1 MNRHFILDAET
12 IGQSIFT
19 CPVVNISYL
28 LFDWDRF
35 TSEDPYTFEELV
47 ESIQTINLNIKEQIE
62 EGKKFKKKDLQFWE
76 DQGQAALNQLL
87 HPNRGHSVKSAVQEF
102 TKYLTNKTPAYWW
115 SRSNAF
121 DPLLVQRMFEE
132 ASSKEAF
139 DELLPFWA
147 VRDVRTYLDTRFDF
161 KLKRNSF
168 CPIDDEAKWD
178 RIFIKHNSA
187 HDVAADVLR
196 MQRVERLLQE

>member
-1 MNRHFILDAET
+1 
-12 IGQSIFT
+12 
-19 CPVVNISYL
+19 
-28 LFDWDRF
+28 
-35 TSEDPYTFEELV
+35 
-47 ESIQTINLNIKEQIE
+47 
-62 EGKKFKKKDLQFWE
+62 
-76 DQGQAALNQLL
+76 
-87 HPNRGHSVKSAVQEF
+87 
-102 TKYLTNKTPAYWW
+102 
-115 SRSNAF
+115 
-121 DPLLVQRMFEE
+121 MFEE

-168 CPIDDEAKWD
+168 CPIDDEMKWD

-196 MQRVERLLQE
+196 MQKVERLLRE